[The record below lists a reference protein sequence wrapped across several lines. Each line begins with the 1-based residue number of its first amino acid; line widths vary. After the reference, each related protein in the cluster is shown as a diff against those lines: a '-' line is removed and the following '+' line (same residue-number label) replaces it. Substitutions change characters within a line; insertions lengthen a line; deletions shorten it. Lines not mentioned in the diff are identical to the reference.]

1 MPVPALRLL
10 KCYQPPLVE
19 PLEAEAAD
27 AALLISVLADAEL
40 LVSVLADTELL
51 ASALPDTELV
61 SSKPGLKVVVIAN
74 VVDICGVAARLTL
87 GVVDRVRLGVPVKVL
102 DKAGVAVKALV
113 NGSIKFFIK
122 FKFLLNDFIAD
133 IILLDPR
140 IGRIPIKAILELV
153 PLPIFIPPCIIMK
166 LCVQFSIDLHSR
178 HSDFIYQNANNKIFP
193 ISMVCYMFLVSSI
206 FHKNSKEPGRR
217 IRIWVL

>member
-1 MPVPALRLL
+1 
-10 KCYQPPLVE
+10 VE

-27 AALLISVLADAEL
+27 AELLISVLADAEL

-61 SSKPGLKVVVIAN
+61 SPKPGLKVVVIAN

-102 DKAGVAVKALV
+102 VKAGVAVKVLV
-113 NGSIKFFIK
+113 KGSIKFFIK

-133 IILLDPR
+133 IILLVYPKT
-140 IGRIPIKAILELV
+140 GRIPIKAVLKLV

-166 LCVQFSIDLHSR
+166 LCVQ
-178 HSDFIYQNANNKIFP
+178 
-193 ISMVCYMFLVSSI
+193 
-206 FHKNSKEPGRR
+206 
-217 IRIWVL
+217 